1 MKQLE
6 AKKFEDN
13 HLKELERRRFQQAKQ
28 RLRDFVIAY
37 NPLEEQDDLALRE
50 QEKLLNYF
58 KHRYCTFVQLMKEAL
73 TARRVK
79 GPSQKKAAK

>member
-1 MKQLE
+1 LKQLE

-37 NPLEEQDDLALRE
+37 NPQEEQDDFSILE
-50 QEKLLNYF
+50 QERLLNYF
-58 KHRYCTFVQLMKEAL
+58 KHRYSTFVQLMKEAL

-79 GPSQKKAAK
+79 GPA

>member
-1 MKQLE
+1 MKKLE

-28 RLRDFVIAY
+28 RLRDFVISY
-37 NPLEEQDDLALRE
+37 NPLEEVDDLEQLR
-50 QEKLLNYF
+50 LLNYF
-58 KHRYCTFVQLMKEAL
+58 KHRYSTFTQLMKEAL

-79 GPSQKKAAK
+79 GATQKKIK